1 MIYSKTIE
9 SPIGSMLACST
20 DEGICLLE
28 FVDSP
33 NLEVAL
39 KDISKDINDP
49 IVSQSCDIIDNLANQ
64 LTAYFERRLETFNVP
79 LYLVGTDFQK
89 KVWSSLLNID
99 FGKTIT
105 YKEQALAL
113 GDIKAIRAVASAN
126 GANKIPIIIPCH
138 RVVGSNGSLT
148 GYSGGIWRK
157 KYLLDLENCQYKI
170 NL

>member
-1 MIYSKTIE
+1 MN
-9 SPIGSMLACST
+9 
-20 DEGICLLE
+20 
-28 FVDSP
+28 DS
-33 NLEVAL
+33 
-39 KDISKDINDP
+39 

-105 YKEQALAL
+105 YKEQAQAL

-157 KYLLDLENCQYKI
+157 QYLLDLENRQYKI